1 MQGTYDGKPVPVAVN
16 ADGQLSCAIAPV
28 YAVGPDGLQ
37 PLTCDANGHLY
48 CAQAQERETQQ
59 VTQFANLAKRLDQ
72 SAAALRHLSEMFEQK
87 MSRSAHVSCVALSA
101 DGVPKVVV
109 DAPNAKIYAIRLKSH
124 TSFRTLV
131 KIRWRSTKND
141 AAAEAFET
149 LRAAGTPHEMP
160 EKYIDRAALDELNF
174 DHKIDRFLFG
184 AESYDLV
191 LANPLQAVC
200 CLEISCHLQK
210 SELGSAEPPQN
221 AVGATVEF
229 TTA

>member
-1 MQGTYDGKPVPVAVN
+1 MQGTHDGKPVPVAVN

-28 YAVGPDGLQ
+28 YAVGPEGLQ
-37 PLTCDANGHLY
+37 PLSCDASGRLFCSQSSNAADSLVNKTIAHKLEQTAASLAY
-48 CAQAQERETQQ
+48 LVKNFEER
-59 VTQFANLAKRLDQ
+59 
-72 SAAALRHLSEMFEQK
+72 AARAA
-87 MSRSAHVSCVALSA
+87 AHVSCVALSA

-131 KIRWRSTKND
+131 KIRWRHAKND

-221 AVGATVEF
+221 AVGAVVEF
-229 TTA
+229 TA